1 MQAAVLSSLLVRGAK
16 AVRTAVSLALLFWL
30 WGRPALFVE
39 SRAIWPL
46 TPLLTSQHA
55 AAPGGV
61 AAMSAVAML
70 AVTRWASS
78 AVAATL
84 AP

>member
-1 MQAAVLSSLLVRGAK
+1 MLSSLLVRGAK

-55 AAPGGV
+55 AAPGGI